1 MPGRQILFYVWT
13 PFPIE
18 GRSSTADMRASITL
32 PQSAK
37 QAGQV
42 DAHADMPVMQRP
54 GSAGNHI
61 SYSLIA
67 EKDAVGSATVDLMT
81 EQELNSMFLDRLLA
95 KAFSDN

>member
-1 MPGRQILFYVWT
+1 MPVRQLLFYVWT

-37 QAGQV
+37 QV